1 MLWSPKRRGDLQ
13 EVPKIVILLGNS
25 LYFRKLVAEER
36 LATSDNKK
44 AFILAPNTFS
54 SPVLLIQK
62 LSLTSEHVT
71 KRYEGSGDDTADL
84 L

>member
-25 LYFRKLVAEER
+25 WYFKKLVAEER

-44 AFILAPNTFS
+44 AFIL
-54 SPVLLIQK
+54 VLDPSATHPKIVVDQ
-62 LSLTSEHVT
+62 
-71 KRYEGSGDDTADL
+71 
-84 L
+84 